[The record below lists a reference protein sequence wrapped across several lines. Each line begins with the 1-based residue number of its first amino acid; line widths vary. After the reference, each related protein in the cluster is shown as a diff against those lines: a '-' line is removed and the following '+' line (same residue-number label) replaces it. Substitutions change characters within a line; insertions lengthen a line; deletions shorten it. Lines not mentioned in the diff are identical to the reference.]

1 MGILYK
7 NKEDVTTSVD
17 IVKKDGSVEFLFSAD
32 CGKHGMDEMLD
43 GYKLTPSRLLEILQS
58 KEVDFYTEDEI
69 DF

>member
-17 IVKKDGSVEFLFSAD
+17 IVKKDGSVEFVFSSD
-32 CGKHGMDEMLD
+32 CGKHGMEEMLD